1 VGTRAVLLD
10 IDGVLYVGERV
21 IDGATDAV
29 AELRRRGYLLR
40 FVTNTTSRSRSEIL
54 ERLERLGFAAS
65 DSELV
70 TPTRL
75 AVAHCRRRGFAAV
88 ALLAPARL
96 RAEFATLPLVADP
109 VDARAHGGAS
119 PKLGG
124 GKPQRAAAHSP
135 PARVD
140 CVVLGDLGEG
150 FDYATLNGAFRWLSA
165 GAELV
170 ALQHNRTWRRADG
183 LALDVGPFVAALEYA
198 TGRPATV
205 VGKPAQQFF
214 DLVLHDIGVDRE
226 ECLMVGDD
234 VEADIAGAQRQG
246 VPAAFVRTGKHSDDD
261 LERFGVRPEL
271 VLDSVAELPAVLAAT
286 GR

>member
-1 VGTRAVLLD
+1 MGTRAVLLD
-10 IDGVLYVGERV
+10 IDGVLYVGERA
-21 IDGATDAV
+21 IHGATDAV

-40 FVTNTTSRSRSEIL
+40 FVTNTTSRSRSEIRQ
-54 ERLERLGFAAS
+54 RLQRLGFVTS
-65 DSELV
+65 DNELV

-96 RAEFATLPLVADP
+96 RAEFATLPLVAGP
-109 VDARAHGGAS
+109 ADARAHGGVG
-119 PKLGG
+119 PQLG
-124 GKPQRAAAHSP
+124 AAHSP
-135 PARVD
+135 PAQVD
-140 CVVLGDLGEG
+140 CVVVGDLGEE
-150 FDYATLNGAFRWLSA
+150 FDYATLNGAFRWLLD

-170 ALQHNRTWRRADG
+170 ALQRNRTWRRGDG

-205 VGKPAQQFF
+205 VGKPAQEFF

-246 VPAAFVRTGKHSDDD
+246 IPAAFVRTGKHSDED
-261 LERFGVRPEL
+261 LERFGVRPQV
-271 VLDSVAELPAVLAAT
+271 VLDSIADLPDALAAAA
-286 GR
+286 R